1 MTNDELKKIIEK
13 HEKWLKD
20 QDGGERANLRRA
32 NMCDANL
39 TRTNFFRIRKSE
51 SL

>member
-20 QDGGERANLRRA
+20 QDGGERADLRGA
-32 NMCDANL
+32 VLCDAKNVA
-39 TRTNFFRIRKSE
+39 RR
-51 SL
+51 